1 VTASATRLTRL
12 LALVPWLRAHPA
24 VLVADAAREFGITER
39 QLREDLDLLWVC
51 GLPGGSPGDLID
63 VGYEASEQGD
73 RITVVDPQTLDRP
86 LRLTSDE
93 AMTLVVAA
101 KALADVKALT
111 ERDAL
116 DRARRK
122 LEAAVAV
129 PLGGVEVAL
138 DRPVDE
144 AVLATLRSAL
154 ADGRR
159 VHLRYVVWG
168 RDEMTDRD
176 VDPIRVLYQDGRWYL
191 EGWCHRADA
200 VRMFRVDRVADVAVL
215 AAAGTPPPGIEPR
228 DTSGGIYQPSPSDV
242 LVVLELSPAARWV
255 TDYYPAE
262 SAAPTAGGGML
273 LTLRAADPSWVRRLV
288 LGLGGHATIVAPREL
303 ADEVRRAAEDA
314 LAAYA
319 HPPR

>member
-1 VTASATRLTRL
+1 MTSAAERLTRL
-12 LALVPWLRAHPA
+12 LALVPWLRARPG
-24 VLVADAAREFGITER
+24 VPVADAAREFGITER

-63 VGYEASEQGD
+63 ISYEGD
-73 RITVVDPQTLDRP
+73 RVTVVDPQTLERP
-86 LRLTSDE
+86 LRLTADE

-101 KALADVKALT
+101 KALAHVRSHT

-144 AVLATLRSAL
+144 TVLTDLRSAIT
-154 ADGRR
+154 DSRR

-168 RDEMTDRD
+168 RDELTERD
-176 VDPIRVLYQDGRWYL
+176 VDPMRVLYQDGRWYL
-191 EGWCHRADA
+191 EGWCHSADA
-200 VRMFRVDRVADVAVL
+200 MRMFRVDRVADLAVL
-215 AAAGTPPPGIEPR
+215 DVAAAPPPGAAPR
-228 DTSGGIYQPSPSDV
+228 DTSAGVYTPSPSDV
-242 LVVLELSPAARWV
+242 RVVLELSAAARWV

-262 SAAPTAGGGML
+262 SVSPGDDGGLL

-288 LGLGGHATIVAPREL
+288 LGLGGHARVVEPPEL
-303 ADEVRRAAEDA
+303 AAQVHGAAVQA
-314 LAAYA
+314 LAAYESSA
-319 HPPR
+319 